1 MPRMHNAILQDR
13 VTLTAAAQVIERDLP
28 INPISYLTLTLRG
41 LNNGAD
47 AIPVLTTILSKITN
61 LEVLLDN
68 KQLVQANLQDLAAL
82 TYALWGTAPDNS
94 IRSRTDNNIF
104 HVSIHIPFGRRPWH
118 PKEALPATRRGDLAL
133 RITTIAD
140 PAGIDTMT
148 LTVEAR
154 QILDSDPDA
163 FLKYVTSNFTPT
175 VAGVNDVDLVTG
187 PDYLGVLFFATT
199 TPLGAAETSS
209 LARISLRVDDV
220 EHLIPE
226 TRWETISADTYK
238 MHQRPM
244 FGLEHAHQENV
255 AAAYAQLESTSPGE
269 QHDASLWDS
278 YAYMDFDPTK
288 DGSYRLITRGR
299 SRCNFR
305 VTGDVADL
313 VRVLPV
319 ELIPLVAAPG
329 A

>member
-28 INPISYLTLTLRG
+28 INPISYLTLTIRG
-41 LNNGAD
+41 LNNGVD

-68 KQLVQANLQDLAAL
+68 KQLVQGNLQDLAAL
-82 TYALWGTAPDNS
+82 TFGLWGTAPDIS
-94 IRSRTDNNIF
+94 IRSRNDNDIF
-104 HVSIHIPFGRRPWH
+104 HATVHIPFGRKPWH
-118 PKEALPATRRGDLAL
+118 PKEALPATRRGDLTL
-133 RITTIAD
+133 RVTTIAD

-148 LTVEAR
+148 LTAEAR
-154 QILDSDPDA
+154 QVLDSDPES

-175 VAGVNDVDLVTG
+175 VAGVNDLDIVTG
-187 PDYLGVLFFATT
+187 PDYLGVLFFGTT
-199 TPLGAAETSS
+199 VPSAASETAS

-226 TRWETISADTYK
+226 TRWETISADTFK
-238 MHQRPM
+238 MYQRPL

-255 AAAYAQLESTSPGE
+255 AAAYAQLEATSLGE
-269 QHDASLWDS
+269 IFDLNLWNNYS
-278 YAYMDFDPTK
+278 YMDFDPHK
-288 DGSYRLITRGR
+288 DGAFRLITRGR
-299 SRCNFR
+299 SRANFR
-305 VTGDVADL
+305 ITGDVADL
-313 VRVLPV
+313 VRILPV
-319 ELIPLVAAPG
+319 ELVPLVAAP